1 MRATSLLEGGFS
13 AAGLSTFKRK
23 GEEDDVDI
31 DLDIDEDD
39 TAKFGAQQYD
49 ENSLKPYVQDTE
61 GDDASMNTASADGLA
76 SHVIDPEAQT
86 MVIIDSLKAKIRQQ
100 VTIHVCLPFSCW

>member
-13 AAGLSTFKRK
+13 AAGLSTSKRK

-49 ENSLKPYVQDTE
+49 ENSLKPYIQDTQ
-61 GDDASMNTASADGLA
+61 GDDASLTAASADGVV
-76 SHVIDPEAQT
+76 SYDVDQEAQT
-86 MVIIDSLKAKIRQQ
+86 KVIIDSLKAKIRQQ
-100 VTIHVCLPFSCW
+100 VIIPEWHNFAFC